1 MKLQFEHQ
9 NQSYT
14 AEVEL
19 IQDQLW
25 IHFQGRMFAAP
36 REEASQFNKAGKTSR
51 ASGVVAPMPGKVTK
65 LLKKVGDSVL
75 TGDAVL
81 VMEAM
86 KMEYTLKSDRD
97 GVLKEYFC
105 NVGDQ
110 VPLGKNLAKIEA

>member
-1 MKLQFEHQ
+1 MKLQFELQ
-9 NQSYT
+9 NQNFH

-25 IHFQGRMFAAP
+25 IHFQGRTFTVP
-36 REEASQFNKAGKTSR
+36 REEASLLGKTGKTSR
-51 ASGVVAPMPGKVTK
+51 VAGVVAPMPGKVTK
-65 LLKKVGDSVL
+65 LLRNVGDSVC

-97 GVLKEYFC
+97 GILKEYFC